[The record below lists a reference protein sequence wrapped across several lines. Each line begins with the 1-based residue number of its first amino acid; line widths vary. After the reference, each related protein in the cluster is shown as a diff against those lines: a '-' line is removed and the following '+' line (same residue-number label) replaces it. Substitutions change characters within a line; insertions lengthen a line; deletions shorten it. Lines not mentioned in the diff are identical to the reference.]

1 MACRLLY
8 SESLNFLNFRFY
20 FGFLI
25 RVLIGF
31 VHSPAFPAL
40 QGMWTEWAPEQEKS
54 RLVCALF
61 LGAPFGSVFIA
72 LIGGRLG
79 HAFGWKSLF
88 DFSAAMNL
96 VCGLLFFI
104 LVRNTPLDHPYISTS
119 EKTYIMETRNQQR
132 KTQKRPP
139 YTKMLKS
146 LPYLAISAAHVT
158 HLYSMY
164 TFIQLFAK
172 YLGDVQGKIN
182 IRLIYNT
189 LIYNT

>member
-1 MACRLLY
+1 MLLNLCSIMQRFSVRLL
-8 SESLNFLNFRFY
+8 NFILRFY

-72 LIGGRLG
+72 FIGGRLG

-96 VCGLLFFI
+96 LCALLFFI
-104 LVRNTPLDHPYISTS
+104 LVRNTPLDHPYISKS
-119 EKTYIMETRNQQR
+119 EKEYIMETRNQQR
-132 KTQKRPP
+132 KTQKMPP
-139 YTKMLKS
+139 YSKMLKS
-146 LPYLAISAAHVT
+146 LPYLAHVT

-172 YLGDVQGKIN
+172 YLGDVQGKKYTRFKI
-182 IRLIYNT
+182 
-189 LIYNT
+189 

>member
-1 MACRLLY
+1 MLLNLRSIMQRFSVRLL
-8 SESLNFLNFRFY
+8 NFILRFY

-96 VCGLLFFI
+96 LCALLFFI
-104 LVRNTPLDHPYISTS
+104 LVQNTPLDHPYISKS
-119 EKTYIMETRNQQR
+119 EKEYIMETRNQQK

-139 YTKMLKS
+139 YSKMLKS

-172 YLGDVQGKIN
+172 YLGDVQGK
-182 IRLIYNT
+182 RT
-189 LIYNT
+189 A

>member
-1 MACRLLY
+1 MPRFSVRLLI
-8 SESLNFLNFRFY
+8 FIVRFY

-40 QGMWTEWAPEQEKS
+40 QGMWAEWAPEQEKS

-96 VCGLLFFI
+96 LCGLLFFI
-104 LVRNTPLDHPYISTS
+104 LVRNTPQDHPYISKS
-119 EKTYIMETRNQQR
+119 EKEYIMETCNQQK

-139 YTKMLKS
+139 YSKMLKS

-172 YLGDVQGKIN
+172 YLGDVQGKRTTRFI
-182 IRLIYNT
+182 
-189 LIYNT
+189 

>member
-1 MACRLLY
+1 MLLNLCSIMQRFSVRLL
-8 SESLNFLNFRFY
+8 NFILRFY

-96 VCGLLFFI
+96 LCALS
-104 LVRNTPLDHPYISTS
+104 RN
-119 EKTYIMETRNQQR
+119 
-132 KTQKRPP
+132 
-139 YTKMLKS
+139 
-146 LPYLAISAAHVT
+146 
-158 HLYSMY
+158 
-164 TFIQLFAK
+164 
-172 YLGDVQGKIN
+172 
-182 IRLIYNT
+182 
-189 LIYNT
+189 

>member
-1 MACRLLY
+1 MFY
-8 SESLNFLNFRFY
+8 TFRYLGEFSRDFRKTKSSFSFY
-20 FGFLI
+20 LGFLI

-88 DFSAAMNL
+88 DFSAATNL
-96 VCGLLFFI
+96 ICGLLFFI
-104 LVRNTPLDHPYISTS
+104 LVRNTPEEHPYISAS
-119 EKTYIMETRNQQR
+119 EKNYILANRNHQK
-132 KTQKRPP
+132 KTKKSPP
-139 YTKMLKS
+139 YMKMLKS
-146 LPYLAISAAHVT
+146 LPYLAISGAHVT

-172 YLGDVQGKIN
+172 YLGDIQGKKA
-182 IRLIYNT
+182 T
-189 LIYNT
+189 LS